1 MRTEITR
8 DFNGAEKKELKVFYD
23 ETLGNYD
30 VETPHDEC
38 FSWYDETNEDRD
50 ASNGETIKK
59 VQKFID
65 EY

>member
-1 MRTEITR
+1 MRKEVTR

-30 VETPHDEC
+30 VETSQNESFSWHDEP
-38 FSWYDETNEDRD
+38 NEDGD
-50 ASNGETIKK
+50 ASNGEAIKK